1 MYGCDDFIIGELII
15 DLSKLGIRESNYGF
29 VKKKGGGGY
38 FRVL

>member
-29 VKKKGGGGY
+29 VGGGGVFY